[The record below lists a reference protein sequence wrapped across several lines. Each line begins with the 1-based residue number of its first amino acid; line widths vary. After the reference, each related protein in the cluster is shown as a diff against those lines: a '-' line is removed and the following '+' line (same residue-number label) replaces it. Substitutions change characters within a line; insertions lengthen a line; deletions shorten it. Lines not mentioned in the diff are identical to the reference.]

1 MTEYLSVQLKRSD
14 YPDVEF
20 VFGTETA
27 VAGSEFIK
35 SIGTANTVI
44 PKGGLV
50 ACRITFPSGKVT
62 AKDVIGKY
70 SREFPDAKYSRS
82 VKDNKDE
89 RIVSGVVI
97 KTNVKDITDVLESGK
112 VRVEIAHREFETE
125 FHDPQNRVDA
135 STLNAIK
142 ELSIKDLSRLYN
154 AIAIAITDKML
165 EKHFIDV
172 TKELKEKARKEEE
185 LARKKAV
192 GEALDF

>member
-1 MTEYLSVQLKRSD
+1 LE
-14 YPDVEF
+14 
-20 VFGTETA
+20 
-27 VAGSEFIK
+27 
-35 SIGTANTVI
+35 N
-44 PKGGLV
+44 
-50 ACRITFPSGKVT
+50 
-62 AKDVIGKY
+62 
-70 SREFPDAKYSRS
+70 REFPDAKYSRS

>member
-1 MTEYLSVQLKRSD
+1 M
-14 YPDVEF
+14 
-20 VFGTETA
+20 
-27 VAGSEFIK
+27 
-35 SIGTANTVI
+35 
-44 PKGGLV
+44 
-50 ACRITFPSGKVT
+50 
-62 AKDVIGKY
+62 
-70 SREFPDAKYSRS
+70 
-82 VKDNKDE
+82 
-89 RIVSGVVI
+89 
-97 KTNVKDITDVLESGK
+97 LESGK

>member
-1 MTEYLSVQLKRSD
+1 MPNHLPRRQGD
-14 YPDVEF
+14 
-20 VFGTETA
+20 
-27 VAGSEFIK
+27 
-35 SIGTANTVI
+35 
-44 PKGGLV
+44 
-50 ACRITFPSGKVT
+50 
-62 AKDVIGKY
+62 GKY

-112 VRVEIAHREFETE
+112 VRIEIAHREFETE